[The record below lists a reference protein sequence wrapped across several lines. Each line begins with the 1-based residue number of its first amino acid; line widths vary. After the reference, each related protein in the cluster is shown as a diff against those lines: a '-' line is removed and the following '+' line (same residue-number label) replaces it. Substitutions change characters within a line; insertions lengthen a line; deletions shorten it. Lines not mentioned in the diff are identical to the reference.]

1 MADNDI
7 SAQAPYG
14 NKYNDA
20 KQYSSILFT
29 PGRPALASEIN
40 ELQSMQTHQ
49 TELLG
54 DSLFQEGSVISG
66 MTMIPKKDSSGDDEQ
81 AQNSFYLDTLHVSK
95 ASLNT
100 DTYNNQGVIK
110 VTSANEVDTDY
121 PSIDFSGVASTG
133 AYMTLSFS
141 LKKSSGTINKVALDY
156 NKDLLSPIKYTID
169 GTNVAPAKDGSIIT
183 DDMSSNPIV
192 NESGTQ
198 FNLNDTKEH
207 KFVYVFRTK
216 DSGQADF
223 TLSFNPSSRGLS
235 TAFVEEWRNLMIE
248 DGQTATDWVLNP
260 VDDTSASAINRV
272 KNYTVTDGRI
282 WLEGQVR
289 EFHEQDISIKGIG
302 TETIGVQL
310 VKNIVTSEDDPDLLD
325 TTEGVAT
332 SGMRGADRV
341 HYDVELTYN
350 DDSATDFVVFTDNK
364 INQNAIQPDYD
375 KLTPILAKRT
385 YDQSG
390 SFRTSGFNVTPGDYA
405 TDDTKIN
412 LAIDAGQAYVRG
424 FSISTSETYN
434 LQTDKAVETGTATNE
449 GYTYNKAN
457 GNHPLSNQPVK
468 DVKTVTANIRDTNNN
483 VIRNASGVVD
493 SFTEEPAYRVVS
505 VTQNGKRFTEG
516 TDFVLI
522 GGTQIS
528 WGQDGSGNKLVNAT
542 VPKASTSY
550 TVVYEYTHVLEKDK
564 DYSVDVNDNDTTSIN
579 IAGGNGLKPIDGS
592 VVTVTYDYFLARID
606 MIMITQYQ
614 QSPFKIIK
622 GDPMPIT
629 TAKPPVVH
637 DPMSLELGYVLIYP
651 NSDRAIF
658 TMQTI
663 TRTTFDT
670 MQHWDNRI
678 SNLEYNIAVD
688 ELNNSVKKNEDPVTV
703 KDAFSDSFADANKAD
718 LDHKDFN
725 VDYDPENG
733 EITIPI
739 KSESY
744 IEPSKDEMQ
753 ASSAF
758 STMGELV
765 TAPYTEE
772 LAMSQTKA
780 TGVINVNEWNIFNV
794 NGTMELNPSADS
806 WIDTK
811 STTVMH
817 NKKGKHLRIYRWW
830 RHANQNNFRDYIES
844 GDTLDYFSQLQGIN
858 WNNTHMNQKTSGYI
872 ISNGGQKTV
881 DTAIEYM
888 RSRKVKFTA
897 KNFKPFTD
905 GFVATIEG
913 TDLDA
918 PTPASKEYKGSKEGT
933 FKSDAKGVIKGTVTI
948 PGGVIK
954 CGKRAIKLTSPDG
967 SQASATY
974 TAQGTMR
981 DVQTIINKTTYAVTL
996 YDPLAQSFT
1005 LDRDYQLTSIDLF
1018 FNQKAPANGA
1028 GHNPGVIV
1036 QIRELSDD
1044 GYPNRTIKA
1053 EQTLLPDDVKTSDDA
1068 SVATKVVFD
1077 QSVALTANQGYAI
1090 VLISDSDNYTLYKAS
1105 RGERLIGSDNTL
1117 LSAAPNPNGTVF
1129 TSQNAQTWVADPGT
1143 SLKFNIRVAHFN
1155 QNGVVEFNPV
1165 DLTQKTFDD
1174 DNNTPVSNA
1183 DRFVLMATYLTPQ
1196 NTGMHWYF
1204 RLVPNSSS
1212 ANITSQ
1218 KYQPITAIT
1227 GGNTPVSPGADDDDI
1242 TEIKRLIE
1250 SSRWLQLKAE
1260 FSSSRYVSP
1269 ILSMEDLTIPLFL
1282 SDNEG
1287 TYLSVNMDESGS
1299 AAFNRVK
1306 LQYDAYIPTGTSV
1319 TPYYSV
1325 DGGTK
1330 WYTLADN
1337 GSSRATPVS
1346 NEQISAY
1353 FNRYIYQ
1360 CKVPGTV
1367 DQNHLAEQFK
1377 VKLVLHANSNFSL
1390 PRVRKLTCMMK
1401 NE

>member
-1 MADNDI
+1 MSDTDI
-7 SAQAPYG
+7 SKQAPYG
-14 NKYNDA
+14 NKYDEA

-66 MTMIPKKDSSGDDEQ
+66 MTMIPKKDSSGGDEK
-81 AQNSFYLDTLHVSK
+81 AQNSFYLDTLHASK
-95 ASLNT
+95 SALNT
-100 DTYNNQGVIK
+100 DMYNNQGIIK
-110 VTSANEVDTDY
+110 VTSANELDTDY
-121 PSIDFSGVASTG
+121 PAISFSGIATTG
-133 AYMTLSFS
+133 VYMTLSFS
-141 LKKSSGTINKVALDY
+141 LKKTSGTINKVALNYD
-156 NKDLLSPIKYTID
+156 KDLLTPIKYTID

-183 DDMSSNPIV
+183 DDMSSNMIISD
-192 NESGTQ
+192 SGSQ
-198 FNLNDTKEH
+198 ISLNDTKEH

-223 TLSFNPSSRGLS
+223 TLNFNPSSRGLS
-235 TAFVEEWRNLMIE
+235 TAFVTEWDKLMIE
-248 DGQTATDWVLNP
+248 DGQTVSDWVLNP
-260 VDDTSASAINRV
+260 IDDTSPSAINRV
-272 KNYTVTDGRI
+272 KNYTVSDGRI

-289 EFHEQDISIKGIG
+289 EFHQQDISIKGIG
-302 TETIGVQL
+302 TETIGVKL
-310 VKNIVTSEDDPDLLD
+310 VKNVVTSDEDPDLLD
-325 TTEGVAT
+325 TTEGVTT

-341 HYDVELTYN
+341 HYNVELTYN
-350 DDSATDFVVFTDNK
+350 DDSATDFVIFTDNK

-390 SFRTSGFNVTPGDYA
+390 SFRTEGFNVTPGDYA
-405 TDDTKIN
+405 KDDTKIN

-434 LQTDKAVETGTATNE
+434 IQTDKAFETGTATNE
-449 GYTYNKAN
+449 GYTYNTAN

-468 DVKTVTANIRDTNNN
+468 EVKTVTANIRDTNNN
-483 VIRNASGVVD
+483 VIRSSSGVVD
-493 SFTEEPAYRVVS
+493 NFTDEPAYRVVS
-505 VTQNGKRFTEG
+505 VTQNGKTFTEG

-542 VPKASTSY
+542 VPKPGTSY
-550 TVVYEYTHVLEKDK
+550 TVVYEYTHVLTRDK
-564 DYSVDVNDNDTTSIN
+564 DYTIDINDSDTTSIN

-606 MIMITQYQ
+606 MIMITQKQ

-629 TAKPPVVH
+629 IAKPPVVN
-637 DPMSLELGYVLIYP
+637 DPFSLELGYVLIYP
-651 NSDRAIF
+651 NSDRAVF

-670 MQHWDNRI
+670 MQHWDTRI
-678 SNLEYNIAVD
+678 SNLEYNTAVQ
-688 ELNNSVKKNEDPVTV
+688 ELNNSVAKNEDPVTV
-703 KDAFSDSFADANKAD
+703 KDAFSDSFSNANKAD

-739 KSESY
+739 KSKSF
-744 IEPSKDEMQ
+744 IEPSKDELQ

-758 STMGELV
+758 STMGNLI

-772 LAMSQTKA
+772 LVMSQTKA
-780 TGVINVNEWNIFNV
+780 TSTININEWNIFSV
-794 NGTMELNPSADS
+794 NGTMTINPSSDS

-811 STTVMH
+811 STTVTK
-817 NKKGKHLRIYRWW
+817 NQQGKHLSIYRWW
-830 RHANQNNFRDYIES
+830 WHTNSKDFRKYITG
-844 GDTLDYFSQLQGIN
+844 GDTLGYFSQLQGIN
-858 WNNTHMNQKTSGYI
+858 WNNTWDGQKTSGYI

-881 DTAIEYM
+881 ESAIEYM
-888 RSRKVKFTA
+888 RSKKINFVA

-905 GFVATIEG
+905 GFVISIEG
-913 TDLDA
+913 TNLDS
-918 PTPASKEYKGSKEGT
+918 PIPASNDYKGAKEGT
-933 FKSDAKGVIKGTVTI
+933 FKSDAQGVIKGSAVI
-948 PGGVIK
+948 PEGVIK
-954 CGKRAIKLTSPDG
+954 CGTRSIKLTSPDG

-974 TAQGTMR
+974 IAQGTMR
-981 DVQTIINKTTYAVTL
+981 DVQTIINKTTYSVSL

-1005 LDRDYQLTSIDLF
+1005 LDKDYQLTSIDLF
-1018 FNQKAPANGA
+1018 FNKKAPANGG

-1053 EQTLLPDDVKTSDDA
+1053 EKTLLPDDVRTSDDA
-1068 SVATKVVFD
+1068 SVATKIVFD

-1090 VLISDSDNYTLYKAS
+1090 VLISDSDNYTLFKAS

-1183 DRFVLMATYLTPQ
+1183 DRFLLMATFLTPQ
-1196 NTGMHWYF
+1196 NTGMRWYF

-1212 ANITSQ
+1212 ASISTQ

-1227 GGNTPVSPGADDDDI
+1227 GGEEAPAPGSDSDDI
-1242 TEIKRLIE
+1242 TDIRRLLE

-1260 FSSSRYVSP
+1260 FDTNRYVSP

-1299 AAFNRVK
+1299 AAFNSVK
-1306 LQYDAYIPTGTSV
+1306 IQYDAYTPTGTSV

-1337 GSSRATPVS
+1337 GSSKATPIS
-1346 NEQISAY
+1346 NEQISSY

-1377 VKLVLHANSNFSL
+1377 IKLVLHANSNFAL
-1390 PRVRKLTCMMK
+1390 PRVRKLTSIMENK
-1401 NE
+1401 

>member
-1 MADNDI
+1 MSDTDI
-7 SAQAPYG
+7 SQQAPYG
-14 NKYNDA
+14 NKYNEA
-20 KQYSSILFT
+20 KQYSSILFA
-29 PGRPALASEIN
+29 PGRPVLASEIN

-66 MTMIPKKDSSGDDEQ
+66 MTMIPKADSSTGGNK
-81 AQNSFYLDTLHVSK
+81 AQNTFYLETLHASK
-95 ASLNT
+95 SALNT
-100 DTYNNQGVIK
+100 DYYNNQGVIK
-110 VTSANEVDTDY
+110 VTSANELDTDY
-121 PSIDFSGVASTG
+121 PQVQFSGIATSG
-133 AYMTLSFS
+133 KYMTVSFS
-141 LKKSSGTINKVALDY
+141 LKKSSGTINKIALDY
-156 NKDLLSPIKYTID
+156 DQDLLNPIKYTID
-169 GTNVAPAKDGSIIT
+169 GVNVAPAKDGTVIT
-183 DDMSSNPIV
+183 NDKSSNKII
-192 NESGTQ
+192 NSSGTQ
-198 FNLNDTKEH
+198 INLNDTKEH
-207 KFVYVFRTK
+207 KIVYVFRTK

-235 TAFVEEWRNLMIE
+235 TAFVTEWDNLMVE
-248 DGQTATDWVLNP
+248 DGQTANKWILNP

-272 KNYTVTDGRI
+272 KNYTVTNGRI

-289 EFHEQDISIKGIG
+289 EFHTQDISIKGIG
-302 TETIGVQL
+302 TETIGVKL
-310 VKNIVTSEDDPDLLD
+310 IKKVVTSEDDPDLLD
-325 TTEGVAT
+325 TTPGVAT
-332 SGMRGADRV
+332 TGMRGADRV
-341 HYDVELTYN
+341 NYSLELTYN

-390 SFRTSGFNVTPGDYA
+390 SFRTDGFNVTPGDYA
-405 TDDTKIN
+405 KDDTKIN

-424 FSISTSETYN
+424 FSISTSQTYN
-434 LQTDKAVETGTATNE
+434 IQTDKAFDTGTATNE

-468 DVKTVTANIRDTNNN
+468 EVKTVTANLRTTNNN
-483 VIRNASGVVD
+483 VIRSASGVVD
-493 SFTEEPAYRVVS
+493 TFTTNPAYRIVQVS
-505 VTQNGKRFTEG
+505 QNGKQFIEG
-516 TDFVLI
+516 TDFVMI
-522 GGTQIS
+522 GGTQLS

-542 VPKASTSY
+542 IPKASTSY
-550 TVVYEYTHVLEKDK
+550 TVVYEYTKVLTKDK
-564 DYSVDVNDNDTTSIN
+564 DYTVDVNGNDATSIN
-579 IAGGNGLKPIDGS
+579 ISGSNGLKPIDGS

-606 MIMITQYQ
+606 MIMITQNQ
-614 QSPFKIIK
+614 QAPFKLIK
-622 GDPMPIT
+622 GDPMPLV
-629 TAKPPVVH
+629 TAKPPIVN
-637 DPMSLELGYVLIYP
+637 DPYSLELGYVLIYP
-651 NSDRAIF
+651 NSDRALF

-663 TRTTFDT
+663 TRTDFGT
-670 MQHWDNRI
+670 MQKWDTRMN
-678 SNLEYNIAVD
+678 NLEYNVAVQ
-688 ELNNSVKKNEDPVTV
+688 ELSNSVAKNEDPVTV
-703 KDAFSDSFADANKAD
+703 KDAFSDGFSDANKAD

-739 KSESY
+739 KSQSF
-744 IEPSKDEMQ
+744 IEPSQDEMT
-753 ASSAF
+753 ASSNF
-758 STMGELV
+758 NTMGTLI
-765 TAPYTEE
+765 TAPYQEE
-772 LAMSQTKA
+772 LVMSQTRA
-780 TGVINVNEWNIFNV
+780 TGTINVNEWNIFSV
-794 NGTMELNPSADS
+794 NGTMTLNPSSDS

-817 NKKGKHLRIYRWW
+817 EQKGKHLSIYRWW

-844 GDTLDYFSQLQGIN
+844 GDTLNYFSQLQGIN
-858 WNNTHMNQKTSGYI
+858 WNNSYMNQKTSGYI

-881 DTAIEYM
+881 ESAIEFM
-888 RSRKVKFTA
+888 RSRKITFEA
-897 KNFKPFTD
+897 KNFKPYTD
-905 GFVATIEG
+905 GFVASIEG
-913 TDLDA
+913 TPLDA
-918 PTPASKEYKGSKEGT
+918 PTPASGTYKGAKEGT
-933 FKSDAKGVIKGTVTI
+933 FKADAKGVVKGSATI

-954 CGKRAIKLTSPDG
+954 CGTRTIKLVASDG
-967 SQASATY
+967 SQASANY

-1005 LDRDYQLTSIDLF
+1005 LDKDYQLTSIDLF
-1018 FNQKAPANGA
+1018 FNKKAPATGS

-1053 EQTLLPDDVKTSDDA
+1053 EQTLLPDDVKVSDNA
-1068 SVATKVVFD
+1068 TVATKVVFD

-1090 VLISDSDNYTLYKAS
+1090 VLISDSDNYTLFKAS

-1174 DNNTPVSNA
+1174 NKNTPVSMS
-1183 DRFVLMATYLTPQ
+1183 DRFLLMATFLTPQ
-1196 NTGMHWYF
+1196 NTGMSWYY

-1212 ANITSQ
+1212 ASITTQ
-1218 KYQPITAIT
+1218 KYQPISAIT
-1227 GGNTPVSPGADDDDI
+1227 GGDEAPAPASDNDDI
-1242 TEIKRLIE
+1242 TDIKRLLE
-1250 SSRWLQLKAE
+1250 SSRWIQLKAV

-1282 SDNEG
+1282 SDTQG
-1287 TYLSVNMDESGS
+1287 TYLSLNMDESGE
-1299 AAFNRVK
+1299 AGFNSVK
-1306 LQYDAYIPTGTSV
+1306 IQYDAYVPTGTSV

-1337 GSSRATPVS
+1337 GSSVATPVS
-1346 NEQISAY
+1346 DTQISSY
-1353 FNRYIYQ
+1353 FNRFIYQ
-1360 CKVPGTV
+1360 AKVPGAT

-1377 VKLVLHANSNFSL
+1377 VKLVLRANSNFLL
-1390 PRVRKLTCMMK
+1390 PRVRKLACIMK
-1401 NE
+1401 NK